1 VAATLEAVAG
11 QIGGRGGEG
20 VAIGCGGVQSTPAAA
35 RVALEAATRGC
46 GVLPCFCHGW
56 GSRRRGAVGRWC
68 CGARMTMTGREEERG
83 EFDMKWKI
91 LLVCWFLH
99 SLNS

>member
-46 GVLPCFCHGW
+46 GCFRASAMDG
-56 GSRRRGAVGRWC
+56 GAEGGVRSADGVVGP
-68 CGARMTMTGREEERG
+68 A
-83 EFDMKWKI
+83 
-91 LLVCWFLH
+91 
-99 SLNS
+99 

>member
-11 QIGGRGGEG
+11 QIGGRGG

-35 RVALEAATRGC
+35 RVALEAAT
-46 GVLPCFCHGW
+46 
-56 GSRRRGAVGRWC
+56 RRRGAVGRWC